1 MNHTDA
7 SYHWKNWADWIFD
20 AGEIKFWNHKNE
32 HFEKKSRKSQKEL
45 TILHLMTTFYN
56 VAPKIETS
64 F

>member
-1 MNHTDA
+1 M
-7 SYHWKNWADWIFD
+7 KNWADLIFD
-20 AGEIKFWNHKNE
+20 AGEIKFCNHKYE
-32 HFEKKSRKSQKEL
+32 HFEKRSSKNQKEL

>member
-7 SYHWKNWADWIFD
+7 SYQWKNWADLIFD
-20 AGEIKFWNHKNE
+20 AGVIKFCNHKYE
-32 HFEKKSRKSQKEL
+32 YFEKRSSKSQKEL